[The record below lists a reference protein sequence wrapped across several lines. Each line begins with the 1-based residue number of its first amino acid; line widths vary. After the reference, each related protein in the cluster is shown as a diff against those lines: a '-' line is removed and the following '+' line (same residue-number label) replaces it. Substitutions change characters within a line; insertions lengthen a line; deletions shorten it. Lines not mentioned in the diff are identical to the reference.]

1 MKLDSIILTQDQIFL
16 TTDPLPVTGVTEWKS
31 KDGATLGSS
40 IEVVIPRRNF
50 EKIAVKVKGCPLYK
64 TFNPDKPMMAAS
76 TGVTAR
82 AYAFAGK
89 QGIIS
94 GWAATAESV
103 ELSDGFD
110 FLCFGGFVF

>member
-1 MKLDSIILTQDQIFL
+1 MKLDSITLNQEQLFL
-16 TTDPLPVTGVTEWKS
+16 TSDPLPITGITEWKT
-31 KDGATLGSS
+31 KEGTPQGSS

-50 EKIAVKVKGCPLYK
+50 EKIAVKVKGCPLCK
-64 TFNPDKPMMAAS
+64 TFNPDKPMMADFK
-76 TGVTAR
+76 GVTAR

-103 ELSDGFD
+103 ELSDGGE
-110 FLCFGGFVF
+110 FL

>member
-1 MKLDSIILTQDQIFL
+1 MKLDSITLNQEQLFL
-16 TTDPLPVTGVTEWKS
+16 TGDPLPITGVTEWKN

-50 EKIAVKVKGCPLYK
+50 EKISVKVKGITLYQSYMPGE
-64 TFNPDKPMMAAS
+64 TLAAEFK
-76 TGVTAR
+76 GVTAR

-89 QGIIS
+89 SGVIS

-103 ELSDGFD
+103 ELVEGAA
-110 FLCFGGFVF
+110 FL